1 VREYQP
7 LRPLKPQTPRRCGP
21 ATAAAAGLPEPAWEL
36 VGCLTSFLL
45 LRSYWAS
52 LDAVQER
59 ALAACRQAFN
69 RRGEAAIRCARG
81 GHLTEAGHATIG
93 LTQGKAMLTRALA
106 IFLDLDDERG
116 QAKALHALSALER
129 RVGRHQRP
137 AQLASALDHS
147 DQGRLEEAEALL
159 AAATDLWPSQ
169 VQGPGFRTSPRRP
182 ASGSSWAPMP
192 PRRGPSPC
200 LAMPWPR
207 PGAPTRHTPPD
218 NRPAPSNSMTLAPGT
233 SGHELGVATGKVPV
247 KCRSRAWTHPWGRQG
262 SGWQRRRHGGR
273 QRHHGV
279 GSLRPPRWLGLVAS
293 FHDRARGCHMRLRKR
308 LPPCRP
314 AFPRWIPTVQGQG
327 MRRDDGTATACTRC
341 WVARLLVTSD

>member
-81 GHLTEAGHATIG
+81 GHLTEAGHATMG
-93 LTQGKAMLTRALA
+93 LTQGEAMLVRALA

-169 VQGPGFRTSPRRP
+169 VQGPGFRAQVLDELGRLRTRQVRYGQAIGHLAEA
-182 ASGSSWAPMP
+182 ASLWQQLGAHASQARTLTML
-192 PRRGPSPC
+192 GDA
-200 LAMPWPR
+200 LATAGR
-207 PGAPTRHTPPD
+207 SHQAHTARQQARALQQHDPGARH
-218 NRPAPSNSMTLAPGT
+218 
-233 SGHELGVATGKVPV
+233 
-247 KCRSRAWTHPWGRQG
+247 
-262 SGWQRRRHGGR
+262 
-273 QRHHGV
+273 V
-279 GSLRPPRWLGLVAS
+279 GA
-293 FHDRARGCHMRLRKR
+293 
-308 LPPCRP
+308 
-314 AFPRWIPTVQGQG
+314 
-327 MRRDDGTATACTRC
+327 
-341 WVARLLVTSD
+341 

>member
-1 VREYQP
+1 MPLWASPRARP
-7 LRPLKPQTPRRCGP
+7 CLSAPLPSSWTSTTSAARPRPCMPCPPSSAGSDAISARRSLLRPSTIATRDGWRKPRRCWRRPPTCGRRRSKGP
-21 ATAAAAGLPEPAWEL
+21 GFAPRRGGQPLAAAGRPCLPGADPHHAWRCP
-36 VGCLTSFLL
+36 GHG
-45 LRSYWAS
+45 
-52 LDAVQER
+52 R
-59 ALAACRQAFN
+59 AL
-69 RRGEAAIRCARG
+69 
-81 GHLTEAGHATIG
+81 
-93 LTQGKAMLTRALA
+93 
-106 IFLDLDDERG
+106 
-116 QAKALHALSALER
+116 
-129 RVGRHQRP
+129 P
-137 AQLASALDHS
+137 
-147 DQGRLEEAEALL
+147 
-159 AAATDLWPSQ
+159 
-169 VQGPGFRTSPRRP
+169 PG
-182 ASGSSWAPMP
+182 
-192 PRRGPSPC
+192 
-200 LAMPWPR
+200 
-207 PGAPTRHTPPD
+207 TPPD

>member
-1 VREYQP
+1 MPLSASPRARP
-7 LRPLKPQTPRRCGP
+7 CSPAPLPSSWTSTTSAARPRPCMPCPPSSAGSDAISARRSLLRPSTIATRDGWRKPRRC
-21 ATAAAAGLPEPAWEL
+21 W
-36 VGCLTSFLL
+36 
-45 LRSYWAS
+45 
-52 LDAVQER
+52 
-59 ALAACRQAFN
+59 
-69 RRGEAAIRCARG
+69 RR
-81 GHLTEAGHATIG
+81 
-93 LTQGKAMLTRALA
+93 
-106 IFLDLDDERG
+106 
-116 QAKALHALSALER
+116 
-129 RVGRHQRP
+129 P
-137 AQLASALDHS
+137 P
-147 DQGRLEEAEALL
+147 
-159 AAATDLWPSQ
+159 DLWPSQ

-192 PRRGPSPC
+192 PRPGPSPC

-207 PGAPTRHTPPD
+207 PGAPTRHTARQQARALQQHD
-218 NRPAPSNSMTLAPGT
+218 PGARHV
-233 SGHELGVATGKVPV
+233 GHELGVATGKVPV
-247 KCRSRAWTHPWGRQG
+247 RCRSRAWTHPWGRQG